1 MKKLLLLL
9 AVFTASAITTSTLAY
24 AEENERIITGSANFM
39 SPFSV
44 EVLDEFISNQL
55 YTGEDVF
62 LGWNVNIGSTYK
74 GNDRLSWNL
83 YCSSYDRPK
92 AVDNLEDDGLSRLSN
107 PANSQYLKYSTFN
120 VGYGTY
126 YHWQFGEKLMLKT
139 GGVFDIYGANKSS
152 IPDGVNNMTNIDAQL
167 MLKAHAAI
175 KYGWD
180 FKKWSLDLRAL
191 VTLPVIG
198 LIAADHP
205 SESSIS
211 IIGNS
216 YTVLNPAYNHIFM
229 ASYHNYMSLDYEFG
243 VDFVTKPC
251 TITLGFG
258 STRKWWNINSL
269 QNIRKINYMS
279 IGVSF
284 DIVSREKFKS
294 SNINF

>member
-24 AEENERIITGSANFM
+24 AEENERIITGTANFM

-55 YTGEDVF
+55 CTGEDVF

-126 YHWQFGEKLMLKT
+126 YHWQFGKLMLKA
-139 GGVFDIYGANKSS
+139 GGMLDFYGAMKQSG
-152 IPDGVNNMTNIDAQL
+152 PDAVNTGTNIDAQI
-167 MLKAHAAI
+167 MAKAHGAI

-180 FKKWSLDLRAL
+180 FKKWGLDLRAL
-191 VTLPVIG
+191 VSVPVLG
-198 LIAADHP
+198 VIAADHP
-205 SESSIS
+205 SEPSIA
-211 IIGNS
+211 IVGNDH
-216 YTVLNPAYNHIFM
+216 TILNPAYNHIFL
-229 ASYHNYMSLDYEFG
+229 ASYHNYMSLDYEFA
-243 VDFVTKPC
+243 VDFVLKRC
-251 TITLGFG
+251 TLSLGFG
-258 STRKWWNINSL
+258 STSKWWNIYEL
-269 QNIRKINYMS
+269 QNIRKINYTTMG
-279 IGVSF
+279 ISF
-284 DIVSREKFKS
+284 DLVSRNKFKS
-294 SNINF
+294 SKKTF